1 MLVHDRR
8 GDGPPLVLIHGIGA
22 RRGAWDPVVGR
33 LSAERETIAVD
44 TPGFGD
50 APPLPRAAAGG
61 TLTIDDYVDAF
72 VTFFGDAGLDR
83 PHVAGNS
90 MGGGIALELARRG
103 AVASAT
109 ALSPIGFWNRAESVY
124 SRASLRLTRALAIHA
139 GGLLKRGVSSAV
151 GRQLLL
157 GQMYG
162 RPAGLDPQAAREDV
176 DKLANATAFDATLPA
191 LGAYQF
197 ERGEEL
203 DGVPVTIGW
212 GTRDRLLVSP
222 SQPRRARALLPRA
235 RHVPLQRCG
244 HLPMADDPE
253 AVARLLLVASA
264 G

>member
-1 MLVHDRR
+1 MLVHDRQ
-8 GDGPPLVLIHGIGA
+8 GAGPPLVLIHGVGA
-22 RRGAWDPVVGR
+22 RRGAWDPVVQR
-33 LSAERETIAVD
+33 LAADRETFAVD

-50 APPLPRAAAGG
+50 SPPLPTDGG
-61 TLTIDDYVDAF
+61 ALTIDAYVDAF
-72 VTFFGDAGLDR
+72 ERFFADAGLDR

-103 AVASAT
+103 SVASAA
-109 ALSPIGFWNRAESVY
+109 ALSPIGFWNKVESTY

-139 GGLLKRGVSSAV
+139 GGLLKRGVSSAL

-157 GQMYG
+157 AQMSG
-162 RPAGLDPQAAREDV
+162 RPARLDPEAARRDV
-176 DKLANATAFDATLPA
+176 DMLASAPAFDATLPA

-197 ERGEEL
+197 QHGEQL

-222 SQPRRARALLPRA
+222 SQPARAKALLPHA
-235 RHVPLQRCG
+235 RHVPLVGCG
-244 HLPMADDPE
+244 HLPMGDDPQ
-253 AVARLLLVASA
+253 AVADLLLAASA